1 MRSNTASDI
10 MRECLKQL
18 RPDAVFVVEGVD
30 MVDVHALAIRAGGTV
45 EEVETLA
52 ASGVLTRNGA
62 GLFELWP
69 SLQTVAAFRRPH

>member
-1 MRSNTASDI
+1 

-18 RPDAVFVVEGVD
+18 RPDAVFVVDGVD

-52 ASGVLTRNGA
+52 ASGGLTRDRA
-62 GLFELWP
+62 GLFELSR
-69 SLQTVAAFRRPH
+69 SLQTVAAFRRPN